1 MFLRAAHLSQPN
13 ILHTY
18 HSEVPERCGSPKITV
33 SRVRY
38 FEAWSS
44 TSWGYMMPSPS
55 LRRSLLSPSIITGKR
70 SPWPYWKY
78 RVMSFRHYLS
88 RFGVNLSNRGGT
100 EMDDT
105 IFSPSSVP
113 RSEISYAR
121 TTKSGCRLD
130 QCWFGFAVSYSSSV
144 NFFFE
149 NRIS

>member
-18 HSEVPERCGSPKITV
+18 HNEAPERYGSPTITV
-33 SRVRY
+33 SRVHY
-38 FEAWSS
+38 PEMWLS

-88 RFGVNLSNRGGT
+88 RFMVSLSNRGGT
-100 EMDDT
+100 DMDDT
-105 IFSPSSVP
+105 TFSPSSVL

-121 TTKSGCRLD
+121 TTTSGCKLD
-130 QCWFGFAVSYSSSV
+130 QCWFGFAVSYSCSV

-149 NRIS
+149 NRMS